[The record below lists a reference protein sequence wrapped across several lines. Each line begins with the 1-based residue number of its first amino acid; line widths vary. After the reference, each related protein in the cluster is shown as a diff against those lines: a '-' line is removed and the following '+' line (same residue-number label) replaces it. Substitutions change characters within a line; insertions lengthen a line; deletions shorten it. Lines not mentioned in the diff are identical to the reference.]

1 MEAIAKLTAVEMVE
15 QVVNENKAK
24 LQDSGKNDR
33 SLDCKTKEK
42 QVLLEQQEFYK
53 AKLDELILL
62 ELEGEDVTEN
72 YKEVSEELKEV
83 KIKLENKN
91 KPKNV
96 DNIKI
101 RTTELIVNDFDETV
115 VKQLI
120 NKVDII
126 SKEKIEIEFVSAITM
141 EKDLE

>member
-1 MEAIAKLTAVEMVE
+1 M
-15 QVVNENKAK
+15 
-24 LQDSGKNDR
+24 
-33 SLDCKTKEK
+33 
-42 QVLLEQQEFYK
+42 LLEQQEFYK

-101 RTTELIVNDFDETV
+101 RTIELIVNDFDETV
-115 VKQLI
+115 V
-120 NKVDII
+120 NN
-126 SKEKIEIEFVSAITM
+126 
-141 EKDLE
+141 

>member
-1 MEAIAKLTAVEMVE
+1 MEGIAELTAVERVE

-33 SLDCKTKEK
+33 SLDCEAKEK
-42 QVLLEQQEFYK
+42 QGLLEQQEFYK

-62 ELEGEDVTEN
+62 ELEGEDVTED
-72 YKEVSEELKEV
+72 YKEVSEQLKDV
-83 KIKLENKN
+83 KTKLENIN
-91 KPKNV
+91 KPQSV

-126 SKEKIEIEFVSAITM
+126 SKEKI
-141 EKDLE
+141 